1 METAMTITRDS
12 LMTLEAYAK
21 ARHSMR
27 DEVMAQKKLRRVKL
41 GENILL
47 IFENELLIRY
57 QIQEMLRVEKIFEED
72 GIVHEMES
80 YAPLVPDGSNFKVT
94 LQIEYADEAQ
104 RRAMLAKLKG
114 VEDRVWV
121 RVAGFDPVFAIADE
135 DLERENEEKT
145 SAVHFLRFELSTGM
159 IADAKTGAALSVG
172 VDHPESEAN
181 TGALPHAVRAAL
193 TSDLHWTGQLAL
205 AGA

>member
-1 METAMTITRDS
+1 MKTAMTITRES

-21 ARHSMR
+21 ARPAIR
-27 DEVMAQKKLRRVKL
+27 AEVMAQKKLRRVAL
-41 GENILL
+41 GEHLLL

-104 RRAMLAKLKG
+104 RREMLAKLKG

-159 IADAKTGAALSVG
+159 IAAAKTGAAISVG
-172 VDHPESEAN
+172 VDHPEYEAN
-181 TGALPHAVRAAL
+181 TGALPEAVRASLA
-193 TSDLHWTGQLAL
+193 SDLR
-205 AGA
+205 

>member
-21 ARHSMR
+21 ARSAMR
-27 DEVMAQKKLRRVKL
+27 DEVMAQKKLRRIAL
-41 GENILL
+41 GEHILL

-72 GIVHEMES
+72 GIQHELES
-80 YAPLVPDGSNFKVT
+80 YVPLVPTGSNFKVT
-94 LQIEYADEAQ
+94 MQIEYADEAE
-104 RRAMLAKLKG
+104 RRRMLGLLKG

-121 RVAGFDPVFAIADE
+121 RVDGFDPVFAIADE

-145 SAVHFLRFELSTGM
+145 SAVHFLRFELSPAM
-159 IADAKTGAALSVG
+159 VAAAKGGAALSVG
-172 VDHPESEAN
+172 VDHPEYTAN
-181 TGALPHAVRAAL
+181 TGALPEAVRASLAA
-193 TSDLHWTGQLAL
+193 DLR
-205 AGA
+205 

>member
-1 METAMTITRDS
+1 METAMTITRES

-21 ARHSMR
+21 ARPAIR
-27 DEVMAQKKLRRVKL
+27 AEVMAQKKLRRVAL
-41 GENILL
+41 GEHLLL
-47 IFENELLIRY
+47 IFENEVLIRY

-159 IADAKTGAALSVG
+159 IAAAKTGAAISVG
-172 VDHPESEAN
+172 VDHPEYEAN
-181 TGALPHAVRAAL
+181 TGALPEAVRASLA
-193 TSDLHWTGQLAL
+193 SDLH
-205 AGA
+205 

>member
-21 ARHSMR
+21 ARTAMR
-27 DEVMAQKKLRRVKL
+27 DEVMAQKKLRRIAL
-41 GENILL
+41 GEHILL

-72 GIVHEMES
+72 GIQHELES
-80 YAPLVPDGSNFKVT
+80 YVPLVPTGSNFKVT
-94 LQIEYADEAQ
+94 MQIEYADEPE
-104 RRAMLAKLKG
+104 RRRMLGLLKG

-121 RVAGFDPVFAIADE
+121 RVDGFDPVFAIADE

-145 SAVHFLRFELSTGM
+145 SAVHFLRFELSPSM
-159 IADAKTGAALSVG
+159 VAAAKGGAALSVG
-172 VDHPESEAN
+172 VDHPEYTAN
-181 TGALPHAVRAAL
+181 TGALPEAVRASL
-193 TSDLHWTGQLAL
+193 PSDLL
-205 AGA
+205 

>member
-1 METAMTITRDS
+1 MTITRDS

-72 GIVHEMES
+72 GILHELES

-94 LQIEYADEAQ
+94 MQIEYADEEQ
-104 RRAMLAKLKG
+104 RKTMLAKLKG

-145 SAVHFLRFELSTGM
+145 SAVHFLRFELGAGM
-159 IADAKTGAALSVG
+159 IAAAKAGAAISVG
-172 VDHPESEAN
+172 VDHPEYEAN
-181 TGALPHAVRAAL
+181 TGALPEAVRVSLA
-193 TSDLHWTGQLAL
+193 SDLR
-205 AGA
+205 

>member
-1 METAMTITRDS
+1 MDTAMTITRDS
-12 LMTLEAYAK
+12 LITLEAYAK
-21 ARHSMR
+21 ARTSMR

-72 GIVHEMES
+72 GIRHELES
-80 YAPLVPDGSNFKVT
+80 YVPLVPTGSNFKVT
-94 LQIEYADEAQ
+94 MQIEYADEAQ
-104 RRAMLAKLKG
+104 RREMLAKLKG

-135 DLERENEEKT
+135 DLERENAEKT
-145 SAVHFLRFELSTGM
+145 SAVHFLRFELS
-159 IADAKTGAALSVG
+159 ASAVAAAKAGATISVG
-172 VDHPESEAN
+172 VDHPHYQSVVTVGDA
-181 TGALPHAVRAAL
+181 TRASLA
-193 TSDLHWTGQLAL
+193 SDLA
-205 AGA
+205 

>member
-1 METAMTITRDS
+1 MEQTMTITRDS

-72 GIVHEMES
+72 GIQHELES
-80 YAPLVPDGSNFKVT
+80 YVPLVPTGSNFKVT
-94 LQIEYADEAQ
+94 MQIEYADEPE
-104 RRAMLAKLKG
+104 RRRMLGLLKG

-121 RVAGFDPVFAIADE
+121 RVDGFDPVFAIADE

-145 SAVHFLRFELSTGM
+145 SAVHFLRFELSPSM
-159 IADAKTGAALSVG
+159 VAAAKGGAALSVG
-172 VDHPESEAN
+172 VDHPEYTAN
-181 TGALPHAVRAAL
+181 TGALPEAVRASLA
-193 TSDLHWTGQLAL
+193 TDLR
-205 AGA
+205 

>member
-12 LMTLEAYAK
+12 LMTLEAYAR

-27 DEVMAQKKLRRVKL
+27 DEVMAQKKLRRIRL

-72 GIVHEMES
+72 GILHELES
-80 YAPLVPDGSNFKVT
+80 YAPLVPEGSNFKVT
-94 LQIEYADEAQ
+94 MQIEYADEEQ
-104 RRAMLAKLKG
+104 RKTMLTKLKG

-121 RVAGFDPVFAIADE
+121 RIGGFDPVFAIADE
-135 DLERENEEKT
+135 DLERENAEKT

-159 IADAKTGAALSVG
+159 IAAAKAGAAISVG
-172 VDHPESEAN
+172 VDHAEYEAN
-181 TGALPHAVRAAL
+181 TGSLPEAVRASLA
-193 TSDLHWTGQLAL
+193 SDLN
-205 AGA
+205 